1 MSSGQEKRLTTE
13 AHIIEGKERKEEIGG
28 VEEGVCMKDGCNSY
42 NKKISKN

>member
-28 VEEGVCMKDGCNSY
+28 VEEGVCMKDGAIP
-42 NKKISKN
+42 KKYWLLK